1 MRKKRK
7 QYKEI
12 QRDTNITIR
21 VSKEEKDLIYALGK
35 DFGMKPTRLVRNLA
49 LMQAESKLYNKAFA
63 KPIIKAY
70 KKYLEVTGQKEEL
83 FKFENEE

>member
-1 MRKKRK
+1 MANIRK
-7 QYKEI
+7 I
-12 QRDTNITIR
+12 TRDEQIR
-21 VSKEEKDLIYALGK
+21 VRLSKEEKELIEALAK

-49 LMQAESKLYNKAFA
+49 LAQAESKLYNKAFA

-70 KKYLEVTGQKEEL
+70 KKYLEVTNQKEEL

>member
-1 MRKKRK
+1 MAFKRK
-7 QYKEI
+7 I
-12 QRDTNITIR
+12 TRDEQIR
-21 VSKEEKDLIYALGK
+21 VRLSKEEKELIEALAK
-35 DFGMKPTRLVRNLA
+35 DFGMKPTRLIRNLA
-49 LMQAESKLYNKAFA
+49 LAQAESKLYNKAFA

>member
-1 MRKKRK
+1 MANIKKITRDERFEIRLSK
-7 QYKEI
+7 QE
-12 QRDTNITIR
+12 R
-21 VSKEEKDLIYALGK
+21 DLIEALAK
-35 DFGMKPTRLVRNLA
+35 DFGIKPTRLVRNLA